1 MLHLGQPNPVVEI
14 LILLQITKLVS
25 CRSKTDKMLYGEM
38 DMKKKGINTTYVI
51 SVLVIILVI
60 TLPMLIYAKQED
72 KKQFESFLNEFY
84 SKLDNTLDS
93 VDYLLSSVDSDISDR
108 LIELDHKLETT
119 NLLLHIGSRSVDSR
133 INDQPRFFIG
143 RIIQNQHNSGL
154 TDEQK
159 SELEKLQRGLKYMKD
174 GLYSQKTGQE
184 IKISVKEFNQI
195 IEEGARIGE

>member
-84 SKLDNTLDS
+84 
-93 VDYLLSSVDSDISDR
+93 I
-108 LIELDHKLETT
+108 
-119 NLLLHIGSRSVDSR
+119 
-133 INDQPRFFIG
+133 
-143 RIIQNQHNSGL
+143 
-154 TDEQK
+154 K
-159 SELEKLQRGLKYMKD
+159 SL
-174 GLYSQKTGQE
+174 
-184 IKISVKEFNQI
+184 
-195 IEEGARIGE
+195 

>member
-1 MLHLGQPNPVVEI
+1 
-14 LILLQITKLVS
+14 
-25 CRSKTDKMLYGEM
+25 
-38 DMKKKGINTTYVI
+38 
-51 SVLVIILVI
+51 
-60 TLPMLIYAKQED
+60 
-72 KKQFESFLNEFY
+72 
-84 SKLDNTLDS
+84 
-93 VDYLLSSVDSDISDR
+93 VDSDISDR